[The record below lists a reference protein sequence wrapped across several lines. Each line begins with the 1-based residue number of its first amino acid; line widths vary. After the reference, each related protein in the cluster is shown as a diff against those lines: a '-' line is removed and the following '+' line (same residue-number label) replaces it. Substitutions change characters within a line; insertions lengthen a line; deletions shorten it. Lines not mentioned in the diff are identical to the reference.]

1 MRLGFLF
8 ALLVLTISSLG
19 ENWSWV
25 TWVKKKQKTCCTGL
39 CSWNEHKLALQLSL
53 RSLNKWLLIFLFY
66 KYHVAAHHC
75 VWYGECGNAPV
86 PGKKYNC
93 NYTGPPKPLP
103 PDGYLLLTVRTALWC
118 FFFGGG
124 VSSLIAHIFWHLKHP
139 TGFLLQKSSYKV
151 LSFSLCLNMK
161 ELCPGY
167 DYGNKSLCCNV
178 DQLRTLKG
186 SLQLPLQF
194 LSRYAKMLYNKLP
207 EHMTCLTWHRCS
219 LFKKF
224 LMINSAVAHS
234 ILTVFHVSSVNVAF
248 SS

>member
-1 MRLGFLF
+1 MLRPITACGTVSAVTRLCLEKSTTATTLVHLSHYHLMVICFSLYVQPFDVFFL
-8 ALLVLTISSLG
+8 
-19 ENWSWV
+19 
-25 TWVKKKQKTCCTGL
+25 
-39 CSWNEHKLALQLSL
+39 
-53 RSLNKWLLIFLFY
+53 
-66 KYHVAAHHC
+66 
-75 VWYGECGNAPV
+75 
-86 PGKKYNC
+86 
-93 NYTGPPKPLP
+93 
-103 PDGYLLLTVRTALWC
+103 
-118 FFFGGG
+118 GG

>member
-1 MRLGFLF
+1 MF
-8 ALLVLTISSLG
+8 
-19 ENWSWV
+19 
-25 TWVKKKQKTCCTGL
+25 
-39 CSWNEHKLALQLSL
+39 
-53 RSLNKWLLIFLFY
+53 
-66 KYHVAAHHC
+66 
-75 VWYGECGNAPV
+75 
-86 PGKKYNC
+86 
-93 NYTGPPKPLP
+93 
-103 PDGYLLLTVRTALWC
+103 

-224 LMINSAVAHS
+224 SDDKLCSGTQHTDSLPCFKCQRCIFQLIDLDMDSLKGQRNF
-234 ILTVFHVSSVNVAF
+234 ILCQHTFVFSKKPLQTF
-248 SS
+248 TL